1 MEFVLNILAYFCSNL
16 LLGFSLC
23 ADLRGLNILPS
34 FWEEASK
41 GFVWRD
47 NVETVFVIKWMISI
61 FWSIEKA
68 FSCQNVELTIF

>member
-47 NVETVFVIKWMISI
+47 NIETVFVIKWMISI
-61 FWSIEKA
+61 FWSMEKA
-68 FSCQNVELTIF
+68 FSCQNVELTFF

>member
-16 LLGFSLC
+16 LLDFSLC
-23 ADLRGLNILPS
+23 ADLRGLRK
-34 FWEEASK
+34 EEASK

-61 FWSIEKA
+61 FWSMEKA

>member
-47 NVETVFVIKWMISI
+47 NVETVFVIK
-61 FWSIEKA
+61 
-68 FSCQNVELTIF
+68 